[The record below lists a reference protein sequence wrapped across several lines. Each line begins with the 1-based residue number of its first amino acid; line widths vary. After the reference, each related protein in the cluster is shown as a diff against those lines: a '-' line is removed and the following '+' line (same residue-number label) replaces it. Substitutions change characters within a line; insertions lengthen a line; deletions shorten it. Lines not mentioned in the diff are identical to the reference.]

1 MRTALLLAII
11 GLLLLFV
18 WERVDTVRVGY
29 QIERLK
35 AQEASLRR
43 EHDELRVKL
52 SALAAPRR
60 IAKAAIEHLDMIR
73 PQQGQVIY
81 VRVPVRT
88 PPHALPASADVKIA
102 KNELRGAGP

>member
-18 WERVDTVRVGY
+18 WERVDTIRVGY

-35 AQEASLRR
+35 VRTASLRR

-52 SALAAPRR
+52 SALSAPGR

-81 VRVPVRT
+81 VRVPVRA
-88 PPHALPASADVKIA
+88 PLDVLSASADLRLA